1 MSAPRILVLGAGGQ
15 VGRALL
21 ARAAS
26 ARMPIFGLTHR
37 ELDILD
43 RRALEEVLAR
53 IDAPVVVNAAGF
65 TGVDRAER
73 EAASCFRVNRDGVGG
88 VADVCTRQ
96 NRTLIHLSTD
106 YVFDGAKGEAYGV
119 DDATAPINVYGASKA
134 AGEMLVRAA
143 SEAHVIL
150 RTAWVHAP
158 WGNNFVRSVIARVRQ
173 GQPLR
178 VVNDQRG
185 SPTAADEV
193 ARAVLLL
200 AGRLTDRNPVDPALR
215 GIHHWAGNGVA
226 TWFDVAKV
234 VVQALRT
241 AGGPAASVQSI
252 GTAEWPT
259 TARRPPYSVLDC
271 SRLSALLG
279 TAPAD
284 WPAGVV
290 DSVQGALDERRAP
303 PTAFAS

>member
-26 ARMPIFGLTHR
+26 ARMPIFGLTRR

-43 RRALEEVLAR
+43 RRALEEILAR
-53 IDAPVVVNAAGF
+53 IDAQVVVNAAGF

-73 EAASCFRVNRDGVGG
+73 DAASCFRVNRDGVGG
-88 VADVCTRQ
+88 VADVCARQ
-96 NRTLIHLSTD
+96 SRTLIHLSTD

-134 AGEMLVRAA
+134 AGEMLVQAA
-143 SEAHVIL
+143 SDGHVIL

-173 GQPLR
+173 GHPLR

-200 AGRLTDRNPVDPALR
+200 AVRLPDPALR
-215 GIHHWAGNGVA
+215 GVFHWAGNGVA

-234 VVQALRT
+234 AVQALRT
-241 AGGPAASVQSI
+241 AGGPAANVESI

-259 TARRPPYSVLDC
+259 AARRPSYSVLDC

-279 TAPAD
+279 TTPAD

-290 DSVQGALDERRAP
+290 DSVHGALDERRAP